1 MACFLEMRQQG
12 TGCDQ
17 DDIDCL
23 CNSSSLDGEVTQ
35 CVMGACSTKES
46 LLARNLT
53 STACGLPIRDK
64 SQTYT
69 TLAIAFSVI
78 SGVAVLQRF
87 VAKILAETLQL
98 GIDDYMVLLAAV
110 VQAPMAAVGVEGG
123 VASGLGRDIWTLE
136 FWQVTD
142 FSFFLYV
149 FTVLYFLNIAIV
161 KLAFLFFYLRVFPK
175 RSVRRY
181 LWATVAFTVCFGVTF
196 VFAGIFQ
203 CQPVSH
209 YWNRWTGE
217 YEGSCVNVSAVAWA
231 NSAVSIA
238 LDLWMIAIPLS
249 QVHTLNLDWKKKAE
263 VAFMFCVGLL

>member
-1 MACFLEMRQQG
+1 M
-12 TGCDQ
+12 
-17 DDIDCL
+17 
-23 CNSSSLDGEVTQ
+23 
-35 CVMGACSTKES
+35 KES

-53 STACGLPIRDK
+53 STACNLPIRDN

-69 TLAIAFSVI
+69 TLAITFSII

-87 VAKILAETLQL
+87 IAKILAENLTL
-98 GIDDYMVLLAAV
+98 GTDDYMVLLAAL
-110 VQAPMAAVGVEGG
+110 VQAPMAAIGVEGG

-142 FSFFLYV
+142 FSFYLYI
-149 FTVLYFLNIAIV
+149 FTVLYFLNIAVV
-161 KLAFLFFYLRVFPK
+161 KLSFLFFYLQVFPK

-181 LWATVAFTVCFGVTF
+181 LWATVAFTVCFGITF

-209 YWNRWTGE
+209 YWNRWNSESG
-217 YEGSCVNVSAVAWA
+217 GSCVDVSALAWA
-231 NSAVSIA
+231 NSGVSIA

-249 QVHTLNLDWKKKAE
+249 QVRNLNLDWKKKTE